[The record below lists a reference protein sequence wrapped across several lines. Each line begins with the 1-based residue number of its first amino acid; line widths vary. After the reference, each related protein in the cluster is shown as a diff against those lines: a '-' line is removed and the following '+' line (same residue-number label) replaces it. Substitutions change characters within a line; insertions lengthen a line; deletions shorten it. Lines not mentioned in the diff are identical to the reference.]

1 MVERSEKM
9 FEVRKTGYFTEIV
22 TNNPYADRIKE
33 RINKRKSSKDLMC
46 HECKGLISVGSYYI
60 RDKFWYS
67 SYNSYLH
74 QEVVKTKVNFIC
86 LECWKGDVPSLTS
99 TNWR

>member
-1 MVERSEKM
+1 MVERQEKV
-9 FEVRKTGYFTEIV
+9 FDVRKTRYFTEII
-22 TNNPYADRIKE
+22 TNYPYADKIKE
-33 RINKRKSSKDLMC
+33 RINKRKASVNLVC
-46 HECKGLISVGSYYI
+46 YECCGIIEKGKYYI

-67 SYNSYLH
+67 SYNYYVGDD
-74 QEVVKTKVNFIC
+74 VVKTKVNFIC